1 MRKKN
6 RSSLRWMAQTAR
18 PQLFSLAVLTAG
30 TGLYAACGVLF
41 ALLSREILDAAVS
54 GSTAG
59 MVRAVIGLLILVIG
73 QMALHLGVKLLEEHV
88 SAKLE
93 AAFRGRVF
101 RALLGREYA
110 EVSAYHSGELLERLF
125 GDVGVVSSGVVGL
138 LPAAVGLATR
148 LVCAVAV
155 LFLIDAGFTGIMI
168 LAGGAIVAVSY
179 LFRERIKNLH
189 KEMQQRHGRL
199 RAFLQESIENLTVTK
214 VFRAEEQM
222 AAEAD
227 ALQGDYFSARMARRR
242 MSVLAN
248 AGFGFLF
255 QAGYLAALAYGGLG
269 LLNGS
274 LTYGSLLAILQL
286 IGQLQ
291 SPLSGLSG
299 IIPQYYSMIA
309 SCERMQEIE
318 QLPEEKAGEE
328 IDPGALYKGL
338 KEIVFDRV
346 SFGYGRE
353 RVLDTFCCT
362 IPKGGLTA
370 VLGRSGRGKST
381 LLKLLLGIYA
391 AENGE
396 VFLRTAEDDV
406 PITSAMRG
414 MFAYVP
420 QGNLLFS
427 GTILENILFVRGDA
441 PEEEIREAL
450 RISGADAFVDA
461 LPQGV
466 HTKLGEKGLGL
477 SEGQVQ
483 RLAIAR
489 ALLSGAP
496 ILLLDEATSA
506 LDAHTEREL
515 LERLCAL
522 ETHTIVMI
530 SHKKAVLEVCDHC
543 IDID

>member
-1 MRKKN
+1 
-6 RSSLRWMAQTAR
+6 
-18 PQLFSLAVLTAG
+18 
-30 TGLYAACGVLF
+30 
-41 ALLSREILDAAVS
+41 
-54 GSTAG
+54 
-59 MVRAVIGLLILVIG
+59 
-73 QMALHLGVKLLEEHV
+73 
-88 SAKLE
+88 
-93 AAFRGRVF
+93 
-101 RALLGREYA
+101 
-110 EVSAYHSGELLERLF
+110 
-125 GDVGVVSSGVVGL
+125 
-138 LPAAVGLATR
+138 
-148 LVCAVAV
+148 
-155 LFLIDAGFTGIMI
+155 AGFTGIMI
-168 LAGGAIVAVSY
+168 LAGGAIIAVSY

-214 VFRAEEQM
+214 VFRAEKQM
-222 AAEAD
+222 ATEAD

-328 IDPGALYKGL
+328 IDPGALYQDL

-362 IPKGGLTA
+362 IPKSDLTA
-370 VLGRSGRGKST
+370 ILGRSGRGKST

-522 ETHTIVMI
+522 KTHTIVMI